1 MTTFSQLVDS
11 IVLETRR
18 PDLKAE
24 VIRYANQS
32 IRECFF
38 EPERNTVVFMRSAYR
53 EALVIPTMDTGASW
67 DKPNPGLYQGTGAVR
82 YDSVGGI
89 YAKMLSP
96 GRRFDQEQFVF
107 QDVGDRLIFK
117 GYGGVGGRIAIAYY
131 EFCRA
136 HKYYESAARP
146 ASYDVDEGWT
156 YLPEFD
162 VDEATRLEAR
172 IRVSNWLLMGWSTVL
187 EEGLRAKV
195 YKRLSD
201 DARQRV
207 SYSLWMQQ
215 RKGIISTEQAEL
227 IGVV

>member
-11 IVLETRR
+11 ILLETRR

-53 EALVIPTMDTGASW
+53 EALVIPTVDTGASW
-67 DKPNPGLYQGTGAVR
+67 DVPNPGVFQGVGAVR
-82 YDSVGGI
+82 YDSVGGV
-89 YAKMLSP
+89 YAKMLNP
-96 GRRFDQEQFVF
+96 GKRFDSEQYVF
-107 QDVGDRLIFK
+107 QHAGDRLVFK
-117 GYGGVGGRIAIAYY
+117 GYGGVGGRILIAYY

-136 HKYYESAARP
+136 HKYYEVAERP
-146 ASYDVDEGWT
+146 ASYDVDLGWS
-156 YLPEFD
+156 YLPAFD
-162 VDEATRLEAR
+162 IDETTRMTAR
-172 IRVSNWLLMGWSTVL
+172 IMVTNWLLMGWNTVL
-187 EEGLRAKV
+187 EEGLRAKI

-227 IGVV
+227 VGVT